1 MQPEIRHYRPGDDLA
16 ALTGLIHRAYAPH
29 LKQGLR
35 YWGTHQP
42 SSDTEKRL
50 NAGIGLVMLTDGQY
64 VGTLTLRPP
73 QPGSKVPLYREP
85 HVYTLAQFCI
95 APEYKGHGLGRRLH
109 DYALDIALKL
119 GAKTVA
125 LDTAK
130 PATALI
136 QLYEAWGYAVFG
148 ECDWRP
154 HTNYVSVVMARA
166 LATPGAA

>member
-1 MQPEIRHYRPGDDLA
+1 M
-16 ALTGLIHRAYAPH
+16 
-29 LKQGLR
+29 
-35 YWGTHQP
+35 
-42 SSDTEKRL
+42 
-50 NAGIGLVMLTDGQY
+50 VTDGQY

-85 HVYTLAQFCI
+85 SVYSLSQFCI

-109 DYALDIALKL
+109 DYTLDIALKL
-119 GAKTVA
+119 GANTVA

-130 PATALI
+130 PATSLI
-136 QLYEAWGYAVFG
+136 HLYEAWGYAVVG

-166 LATPGAA
+166 LTTAGAA